1 MKAKCSLCSK
11 PTRLRGR
18 LDADDPKSTAPMC
31 FDCMDPADRERWRE
45 DIEAANTA
53 DRKYVQ
59 QCIDSWRAKDGD
71 IGGLRRQAGR

>member
-1 MKAKCSLCSK
+1 MSEAYDIERLSCEAVDYK
-11 PTRLRGR
+11 PR
-18 LDADDPKSTAPMC
+18 D
-31 FDCMDPADRERWRE
+31 FDFGEGYTEWRE

-53 DRKYVQ
+53 GRKYVQ